1 VNHSLLVVVI
11 ASGIAYGTPL
21 LFAALGELLA
31 QRGLGTLEPRGAC
44 PTFDA
49 WANTVGPAC

>member
-1 VNHSLLVVVI
+1 MNNSLLVVVV

-31 QRGLGTLEPRGAC
+31 ERSYRSASGSRC
-44 PTFDA
+44 
-49 WANTVGPAC
+49 